1 MISSWLL
8 WGSIES
14 YGSRGGEW
22 ERQDTLRGENALNQ
36 QILVLFFRNWST
48 VISIMVWTYRV
59 GITIWIH
66 PVLLHHLVS
75 RPHST
80 HRQVGCHVHS
90 RYYILYPLCW
100 IYSTHEHHLID
111 RTYQLSGWLLRPFS
125 ILYYTIPLCWI
136 YSTHEHHQND
146 RTWQTSGWLSRP
158 FSILYTLCWIL
169 GPWTPPH
176 RSTCHKHPRETIG
189 LGAINP

>member
-22 ERQDTLRGENALNQ
+22 ERQDTLRGGNALNQ

-80 HRQVGCHVHS
+80 HRQVGCRVHS

-100 IYSTHEHHLID
+100 IYSTLHPWTSPHRSNISIVRLVVASILD
-111 RTYQLSGWLLRPFS
+111 T
-125 ILYYTIPLCWI
+125 ILYYTSLL
-136 YSTHEHHQND
+136 N
-146 RTWQTSGWLSRP
+146 
-158 FSILYTLCWIL
+158 ILH
-169 GPWTPPH
+169 PWTSPH
-176 RSTCHKHPRETIG
+176 RSNKTNVRLVVASILDTIYS
-189 LGAINP
+189 LLNTRPMNTTSSINMS